1 MLCTRD
7 YCILYIIAG
16 CCHLFLVVSLVIFC
30 LFFIVFDLIQVPFL
44 SVGED
49 LGSRVVLHEGYS
61 ELSGDYVVEDVDG
74 DGGQKFRRLIFL
86 SNKNVVQSEAR
97 LISG

>member
-1 MLCTRD
+1 MLW
-7 YCILYIIAG
+7 IITCD
-16 CCHLFLVVSLVIFC
+16 CCLLSFVSCCVMFC
-30 LFFIVFDLIQVPFL
+30 WFFIVFDLIQVPFL
-44 SVGED
+44 SIGED

>member
-1 MLCTRD
+1 MLW
-7 YCILYIIAG
+7 IITCD
-16 CCHLFLVVSLVIFC
+16 CCLLSLIFCRVIFC

-44 SVGED
+44 SIGED